1 MKVAEARIHISMK
14 MAHFYPVRV
23 FSKNFSLPILCTY
36 VAWLVWEISNKN
48 LTTKGFAQ
56 IWVKMS
62 YFGGQEA
69 LFCKNTS
76 NPS

>member
-1 MKVAEARIHISMK
+1 MKVAEARIHISIK

-48 LTTKGFAQ
+48 LTTKSFGSNMGKNVLFWGTRGTLLQ
-56 IWVKMS
+56 K
-62 YFGGQEA
+62 YF
-69 LFCKNTS
+69 
-76 NPS
+76 